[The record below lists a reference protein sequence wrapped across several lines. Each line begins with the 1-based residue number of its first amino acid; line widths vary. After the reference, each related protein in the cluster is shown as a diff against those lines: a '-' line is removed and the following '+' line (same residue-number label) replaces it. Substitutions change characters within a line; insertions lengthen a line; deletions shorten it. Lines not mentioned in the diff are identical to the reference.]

1 MSDVFVSYKAED
13 RRRVRPLVDALRAD
27 GFSVWWDEQIGGG
40 SAWRHTLE
48 TELGA
53 ARCVLVVWSK
63 RSAGP
68 RGDFVQ
74 DEAAHARQRHVY
86 LPVTI
91 DKVQLPLGFGE
102 TQAFSLVGWHGDT
115 ADPRYERV
123 REGIRATIDGRPH
136 HHPFPEILDISG
148 VSRRTMLAGAAGGI
162 AALTIGGWVAL
173 KPGKAAA
180 SDSIAVLPFANLS
193 GDPRQ
198 AYFSDGI
205 AEELRNALA
214 RLAGLK
220 VAGRI
225 SSEAVRNDDAQTAAK
240 KLRVANVLTGTVRES
255 PAAMRISAE
264 LIDGRTGMDRWSAD
278 YDRSPGDAILIQ
290 TDIAQ
295 NVATSLAATLGIA
308 ARAAIAVGGTS
319 IAEAQ
324 RLVLEARVIAR
335 EDTKETRQHALELID
350 SAIRLDPNYAEAYA
364 QKALQLNAYADSFAK
379 DAAELANDRAE
390 AMKFARTAV
399 RIAPKLPAAHAA
411 IARIFQS
418 DLEIAGAARES
429 DLAVELAPG
438 NAEIVGHHVSLLARL
453 GKLAQALQTA
463 DRVIGLDPLNHL
475 AYEYRVSALYDIRR
489 YQDGLDY
496 AEKIQRDSPELF
508 RAPGLIADCL
518 LELGRAQEAYDAYGL
533 MTPDS
538 WQQLNG
544 QTLALIRA
552 GDRAAAMKK
561 LSKLK
566 RLFGESTSYQYGGIY
581 TQLGDHERA
590 LSALEHAYVIR
601 DGGLISIK
609 IDPRLDPLRGE
620 PRFNAIVAKMN
631 FPAV

>member
-40 SAWRHTLE
+40 SAWRHTIE

-53 ARCVLVVWSK
+53 ARCVVVVWSK
-63 RSAGP
+63 RSTGP
-68 RGDFVQ
+68 EGDFVQ

-91 DKVQLPLGFGE
+91 DKVHLPLGFGE
-102 TQAFSLVGWHGDT
+102 MQAFSLAGWRGDT
-115 ADPRYERV
+115 ADPRYATV
-123 REGIRATIDGRPH
+123 RDGIRATIEGRTH
-136 HHPFPEILDISG
+136 HHPFAQRLDISR
-148 VSRRTMLAGAAGGI
+148 VSRRTAIASAAAGI
-162 AALTIGGWVAL
+162 AALAIGGWAVL

-198 AYFSDGI
+198 TYFSDGI
-205 AEELRNALA
+205 AEELRNALE

-220 VAGRI
+220 VVGRI
-225 SSEAVRNDDAQTAAK
+225 SSEAVRNDDARTAAR
-240 KLRVANVLTGTVRES
+240 KLRVTNVLTGTVRES
-255 PAAMRISAE
+255 PSTMRISAE
-264 LIDGRTGMDRWSAD
+264 LIDGRTGIDRWSAD
-278 YDRSPGDAILIQ
+278 YDRSPGDAIVIQ
-290 TDIAQ
+290 TDIAE
-295 NVATSLAATLGIA
+295 NVATSLAVALGIA
-308 ARAAIAVGGTS
+308 ARAAIGVGGTR

-324 RLVLEARVIAR
+324 RLVIEARVTAR
-335 EDTKETRQHALELID
+335 EGTKEARQHAMDLTD
-350 SAIRLDPNYAEAYA
+350 SAIRLDPNYADAYA
-364 QKALQLNAYADSFAK
+364 QKAMELNAYADSFAK
-379 DAAELANDRAE
+379 EAGELASDRAE
-390 AMKFARTAV
+390 AMRFARTAV
-399 RIAPKLPAAHAA
+399 RIAPKLAAGHAA

-418 DLEIAGAARES
+418 DLEIAGAAKES
-429 DLAVELAPG
+429 ELAVQLASG

-453 GKLAQALQTA
+453 GKQAQALETA

-475 AYEYRVSALYDIRR
+475 SYEYRVSALYDIRR
-489 YQDGLDY
+489 YQEGLDY
-496 AEKIQRDSPELF
+496 GQKVQRNSPELF

-518 LELGRAQEAYDAYGL
+518 LELGRAREAYRAYGL
-533 MTPDS
+533 MIPDS

-552 GDRAAAMKK
+552 GDRAAAIKK
-561 LSKLK
+561 LAKLK
-566 RLFGESTSYQYGGIY
+566 RLYGESTSYQYAGIY
-581 TQLGDHERA
+581 AQLGDHDRA
-590 LSALEHAYVIR
+590 LSALEHAFAMR

-620 PRFNAIVAKMN
+620 PRFNAVVRQMN

>member
-27 GFSVWWDEQIGGG
+27 GFSIWWDEQIGGG
-40 SAWRHTLE
+40 SAWRHTIE
-48 TELGA
+48 KELDA

-68 RGDFVQ
+68 DGDFVQ

-91 DKVQLPLGFGE
+91 DKVHLPLGFGE
-102 TQAFSLVGWHGDT
+102 TQAFPLAGWHGDT
-115 ADPRYERV
+115 ADPRYAAV
-123 REGIRATIDGRPH
+123 RDGIRAIIAGKQH
-136 HHPFPEILDISG
+136 HHRLPRVLDRTR
-148 VSRRTMLAGAAGGI
+148 VSRRTVLASAAGAT
-162 AALTIGGWVAL
+162 AALAIGGWAVL

-198 AYFSDGI
+198 TYFSDGI

-220 VAGRI
+220 VVGRI
-225 SSEAVRNDDAQTAAK
+225 SSEAVRNDDAQTAAR

-255 PAAMRISAE
+255 PSTMRISAE
-264 LIDGRTGMDRWSAD
+264 LIDGHTGLDRWSAD
-278 YDRSPGDAILIQ
+278 YDRSPGDAIVIQ

-308 ARAAIAVGGTS
+308 ARAAIGVGGTS

-324 RLVLEARVIAR
+324 RLVFEARVTGR
-335 EDTKETRQHALELID
+335 EGTKEARQHAIDLID
-350 SAIRLDPNYAEAYA
+350 SAIRLDPNYADAYA

-379 DAAELANDRAE
+379 EAAELAGDRAE
-390 AMKFARTAV
+390 AMGLARKAV
-399 RIAPKLPAAHAA
+399 AIAPSLASGHAA
-411 IARIFQS
+411 IGRIFQS
-418 DLEIAGAARES
+418 NLQIAGAARES
-429 DLAVELAPG
+429 ELAVKLAPS

-453 GKLAQALQTA
+453 GKLAEALHEA

-475 AYEYRVSALYDIRR
+475 AYEYRVSALYDNRR
-489 YQDGLDY
+489 YQEGLDY
-496 AEKIQRDSPELF
+496 ALKVQRNSPELF

-518 LELGRAQEAYDAYGL
+518 LELGRAQEAYDAYGR
-533 MTPDS
+533 MVPDS

-544 QTLALIRA
+544 QTLALISR
-552 GDRAAAMKK
+552 GDRPAALKK

-566 RLFGESTSYQYGGIY
+566 RLFGESTSYQYGGIFA
-581 TQLGDHERA
+581 QLGDHDRA
-590 LSALEHAYVIR
+590 LSALEHAFVIR

-609 IDPRLDPLRGE
+609 IDPRLDPLRDE
-620 PRFNAIVAKMN
+620 PRFDAIIKEMN
-631 FPAV
+631 FPIA